1 MNPSVTLDS
10 VTVANSPI
18 GLDQWAVS
26 NLKAYP
32 NPSRDWMQLES
43 AGSGIWTVYT
53 LLGYERHNNE
63 MYQVSDPMCNALFVR
78 QVVIPYCKPFMSR
91 NLINSN
97 LDEIRCE
104 ESRIDLN
111 DT

>member
-18 GLDQWAVS
+18 GLDQWALS
-26 NLKAYP
+26 NLKVYP

-53 LLGYERHNNE
+53 LLGQEVVRV
-63 MYQVSDPMCNALFVR
+63 QSDGSVR
-78 QVVIPYCKPFMSR
+78 LSTADLSEGTYVARFSGAEGAGSIIFMVQR
-91 NLINSN
+91 
-97 LDEIRCE
+97 
-104 ESRIDLN
+104 
-111 DT
+111 